1 MKAKIKIAI
10 IILTGIILKAEG
22 QEIKKQDSSAS
33 YPSQTDRGNIFQLYQ
48 NQNQTLEFG
57 VAGGINT
64 RRSWILSRHSDLSGN
79 YGKYYSTLHLQPDTG
94 DKSQYRGLAIG
105 FNPNAVIGVGT
116 HLAVN
121 GNIGVGTLTPSV
133 KLHVQ
138 QKKSGIATRYSTQ
151 IIEDVDAQLDII
163 SDASGTWG
171 SSINLVE
178 GNGELNNDLWSI
190 VRQTSSDGDSSL
202 RINYGNSNQ
211 HDNPSV
217 ITFNTDKNVG
227 IGTSAPTEKLEVN
240 EGNIRIFGY
249 NTSRYIRF
257 GEVNYQGAFIN
268 YDGIKNVLNIGV
280 NNINTTDTSNDYNAI
295 SIVRSTGNVGVGTT
309 TTGSHKLAVEGSI
322 GAREIKVESSG
333 WSDFVFYKDYKL
345 PSLLEV
351 ENHIKNKGHLK
362 DIPSAKE
369 VEKNGIFLGEMDAK
383 LLQKIEELTLYAIQQ
398 EKKIKTLEIK
408 CSKID
413 KLEKENNLL
422 KSLLKRVS
430 VLEKKSGIK

>member
-1 MKAKIKIAI
+1 MKTKIKIAI
-10 IILTGIILKAEG
+10 VILTGIILKVEG

-57 VAGGINT
+57 VAGGENT

-79 YGKYYSTLHLQPDTG
+79 YGKYYSTIHLQPDTG

-105 FNPNAVIGVGT
+105 FNPSSVIGVGA

-133 KLHVQ
+133 KLHIQ
-138 QKKSGIATRYSTQ
+138 QKKSGIATGYSTQ

-178 GNGELNNDLWSI
+178 GKGDSNNDIWSI
-190 VRQTSSDGDSSL
+190 VRQTSINGDSSL
-202 RINYGNSNQ
+202 RVNYGNNNQ

-217 ITFNTDKNVG
+217 ITFNTNKNVG
-227 IGTSAPTEKLEVN
+227 IGVSSPTAKLEISSNETKFIKLKRDGVTKKGHIGYGSAN
-240 EGNIRIFGY
+240 EGGVYLGTDDNQY
-249 NTSRYIRF
+249 SLWVQQN
-257 GEVNYQGAFIN
+257 GAV
-268 YDGIKNVLNIGV
+268 GI
-280 NNINTTDTSNDYNAI
+280 
-295 SIVRSTGNVGVGTT
+295 GTT
-309 TTGSHKLAVEGSI
+309 KPSSSFKLSVNGKIRAK
-322 GAREIKVESSG
+322 EIKVETD

-369 VEKNGIFLGEMDAK
+369 VEENGIFLGEMDAK
-383 LLQKIEELTLYAIQQ
+383 LLQKIEELTLYTIQQ
-398 EKKIKTLEIK
+398 EKKIKTLEK
-408 CSKID
+408 KYSKIE
-413 KLEKENNLL
+413 KLESENKLL